1 MVRDDGGM
9 DLPLAWSLVLLLT
22 AVWNV
27 VIWPPFLRRVR
38 ADERSRDA
46 AGNATTFLRVHTILI
61 AISLTLAVAVGVL
74 GILTLV

>member
-1 MVRDDGGM
+1 M
-9 DLPLAWSLVLLLT
+9 DLPVVWSLVLILT
-22 AVWNV
+22 AVWNF
-27 VIWPPFLRRVR
+27 VIWPPFLRRIL

-61 AISLTLAVAVGVL
+61 GISLALAVAVGVL